1 MRRLNV
7 FVSCM
12 LCVGLVWAQDA
23 ASFQKEIAEKAKGLE
38 IVGGGVPG
46 TILVAG
52 EPAFPLVWGRAGN
65 ARVPVAAAT
74 RMGKGRVV
82 ALGHDLFLADA
93 GMAKPSNVAF
103 LRSSLV
109 WLAGGVQ
116 PKTICYDTRTRRYRG
131 TVAQLEGFRIQPI
144 DRLEQLENV
153 ELPAVFLVGPESYSV
168 DEMPKVRAFLERG
181 GGALC
186 SVVGWGWY
194 QIHQKSFKTQSAFNA
209 LLGPAG
215 IYTDDNTVSPVKDKF
230 FPVVEPSALPMS
242 CAEALAQV
250 QKTEKQKDSVNVAR
264 QTSFLL
270 SAFGRILPDDEC
282 RYRPQI
288 VDIFGGD
295 RPLPAPS
302 PKHPIGVERL
312 RDRLATV
319 AFQDAWQKDPVKVWP
334 AHPAAKVYP
343 GVPESKQRVTRTVT
357 VDLSVPRWHGTG
369 LFAVAGEPLTVTLPQ
384 GMEKM
389 GMRLRIGTTT
399 CRVTAHETW
408 KRAPVVDV
416 EVPLDKTE
424 IRLSSPFGGMVYVTV
439 PAGKTGT
446 AQIKIGPACPAPWF
460 VKGRDTAATWR
471 ESLRDLPA
479 PMAEIESDKVVFT
492 VPSSYIRK
500 MEDPLPLLEVW
511 SEIMDLDAQMTGI
524 PCKRS
529 SPERFC
535 IDEQLCAGFMHA
547 GYPLM
552 IPMESA
558 HLLVDAKT
566 IREGK
571 AENVWGFFHE
581 MGHNHQNYDWTFDGT
596 VEVTVNFFTLY
607 CMENIC
613 GIKPRQTRMGSAR
626 LRKAYDNWLASG
638 HPYSQWKSNPFL
650 ALEFFVRLQER
661 YGWEPFKKMFAE
673 YRKLPQSERPKSDYE
688 KRKQW
693 AQRFSRI
700 VGEDLCEQFNLLRNP
715 GEPPFTLS
723 REGE

>member
-1 MRRLNV
+1 M
-7 FVSCM
+7 
-12 LCVGLVWAQDA
+12 
-23 ASFQKEIAEKAKGLE
+23 
-38 IVGGGVPG
+38 
-46 TILVAG
+46 
-52 EPAFPLVWGRAGN
+52 
-65 ARVPVAAAT
+65 PVAAAT
-74 RMGKGRVV
+74 YVGKGRVV
-82 ALGHDLFLADA
+82 ALGHDLFISDEGLT
-93 GMAKPSNVAF
+93 KQSNVEF
-103 LRSSLV
+103 VRSSLV
-109 WLAGGVQ
+109 WLAGGVL
-116 PKTICYDTRTRRYRG
+116 PKTVCYDTRMRRYRG
-131 TVAQLEGFRIQPI
+131 TIAHFRKIRLQPI

-153 ELPAVFLVGPESYSV
+153 ELPAVFLVGPESHSV
-168 DEMPKVRAFLERG
+168 DEMTKVRAFIERG

-194 QIHQKSFKTQSAFNA
+194 QIHKKSFKTQSAFNA

-230 FPVVEPSALPMS
+230 FPAVEPSALPMS

-270 SAFGRILPDDEC
+270 SAFGRILPDDER

-288 VDIFGGD
+288 ADIFGGD
-295 RPLPAPS
+295 RPLPVPS

-319 AFQDAWQKDPVKVWP
+319 AFQDAWLKEPVKVWP

-384 GMEKM
+384 GMEKK

-446 AQIKIGPACPAPWF
+446 AEVKIGPACPAPWF
-460 VKGRDTAATWR
+460 VKGRDTASTWR

-500 MEDPLPLLEVW
+500 IENPLPLLEVW
-511 SEIMDLDAQMTGI
+511 SEIMDLDAQMTAI

-535 IDEQLCAGFMHA
+535 IDEQLCAGFMHS

-607 CMENIC
+607 CMEKIC
-613 GIKPRQTRMGSAR
+613 GFKPRQTRMGSAR
-626 LRKAYDNWLASG
+626 LRKAYDDWLASG
-638 HPYSQWKSNPFL
+638 HPYSQWKSNPYL
-650 ALEFFVRLQER
+650 ALEFFVRLHDK

-673 YRKLPQSERPKSDYE
+673 YRKLPQSERPKNDYE

-715 GEPPFTLS
+715 GEPPFTLAQ
-723 REGE
+723 